1 MLSARTRL
9 FPSRLFAVLGL
20 ILLISTSTGCATRAL
35 MSSDRY
41 EKPEQEPQQFRSS
54 DEISGSWQPG
64 SLTLEQRYLAT
75 IKSGKDSNQ
84 SI

>member
-9 FPSRLFAVLGL
+9 FPSRLFTVLGL

-41 EKPEQEPQQFRSS
+41 EKPEQEPQQFHFR
-54 DEISGSWQPG
+54 
-64 SLTLEQRYLAT
+64 LLAT
-75 IKSGKDSNQ
+75 RQLDAGAALSGDYQ
-84 SI
+84 IR